1 MKIINSYNQWLDNL
15 KVIIIKINDYNC
27 NSLFKLKY
35 YKYIF

>member
-15 KVIIIKINDYNC
+15 KVIIIKINDYNW